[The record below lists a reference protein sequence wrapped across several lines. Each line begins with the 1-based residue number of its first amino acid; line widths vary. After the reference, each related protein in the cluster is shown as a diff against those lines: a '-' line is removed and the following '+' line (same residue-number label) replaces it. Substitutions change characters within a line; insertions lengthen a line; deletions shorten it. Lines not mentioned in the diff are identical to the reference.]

1 MLKKVFKEESANIDS
16 EKSIMK
22 VVNLMSTLYRS
33 NTYIPELVQ
42 ASKLLAKRNDFE
54 GSCSDEAGRLL
65 SVLVGQITQGEI
77 LEVGTGFGVGSSW
90 MLSTIAPTVKFIT
103 VDHSKEKIDAT
114 ANQIRHNQAEFIC
127 GDWKEVIAKEKGP
140 FQFIFADAAAAKTI
154 EGELLF
160 DTLDIGGMLFM
171 DDFTPEEHFPDEWKG
186 KPDKVREYWL
196 NHSGLIATEIY
207 LTPTS
212 SAILATKI
220 K

>member
-1 MLKKVFKEESANIDS
+1 
-16 EKSIMK
+16 
-22 VVNLMSTLYRS
+22 MSTLYRS
-33 NTYIPELVQ
+33 NTYMPELVQ

-54 GSCSDEAGRLL
+54 NSCSDEAGRLL

-90 MLSTIAPTVKFIT
+90 ILSSIAPTVKFIT
-103 VDHSKEKIDAT
+103 VDNSKEKIDAT
-114 ANQIRHNQAEFIC
+114 ANHIRHNQAEFIC
-127 GDWKEVIAKEKGP
+127 GDWKEVIAKGP

-160 DTLDIGGMLFM
+160 NTLNIGGMLFM
-171 DDFTPEEHFPDEWKG
+171 DDFTPEEQFPDEWKG

-196 NHSGLIATEIY
+196 NHCGLIATEIY

-212 SAILATKI
+212 SALLATKVI
-220 K
+220 

>member
-1 MLKKVFKEESANIDS
+1 
-16 EKSIMK
+16 
-22 VVNLMSTLYRS
+22 MSTLYCS

-42 ASKLLAKRNDFE
+42 ASKLLAERNNFE
-54 GSCSDEAGRLL
+54 NSCSDEAERLL
-65 SVLVGQITQGEI
+65 SVLVGQITHGKI

-90 MLSTIAPTVKFIT
+90 ILSSIAPTAKFIT
-103 VDHSKEKIDAT
+103 VDNSKEKIDAT
-114 ANQIRHNQAEFIC
+114 AHHIRHKQAEFIY
-127 GDWKEVIAKEKGP
+127 GDWKEVIAKGP

-160 DTLDIGGMLFM
+160 HTLNVGGMLFM
-171 DDFTPEEHFPDEWKG
+171 DDFTPEEQFPNEWKG

-207 LTPTS
+207 LTPNS
-212 SAILATKI
+212 AAILATKI